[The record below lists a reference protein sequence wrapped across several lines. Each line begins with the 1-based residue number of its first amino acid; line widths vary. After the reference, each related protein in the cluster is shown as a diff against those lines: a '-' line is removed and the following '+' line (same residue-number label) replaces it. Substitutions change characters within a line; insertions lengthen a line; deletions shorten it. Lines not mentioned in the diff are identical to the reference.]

1 MPRESASQATFINN
15 FKQFVSIYIR
25 SLRYASAALKNSSQQ
40 TDPIDLNVAPQMILS
55 IIQLLNTK
63 KDKVQ
68 VGNTLTLE
76 EFAVLLI
83 APPSPFTNSAVE
95 QVNFAIDTLLSAP
108 QDDYTD
114 AKHQV
119 ACLLAC

>member
-1 MPRESASQATFINN
+1 M
-15 FKQFVSIYIR
+15 SIYIR
-25 SLRYASAALKNSSQQ
+25 SLRYASAAIKNSSQQ
-40 TDPIDLNVAPQMILS
+40 TDPIDLNVTPQMILS

-76 EFAVLLI
+76 EFVVLLI

-95 QVNFAIDTLLSAP
+95 
-108 QDDYTD
+108 
-114 AKHQV
+114 
-119 ACLLAC
+119 